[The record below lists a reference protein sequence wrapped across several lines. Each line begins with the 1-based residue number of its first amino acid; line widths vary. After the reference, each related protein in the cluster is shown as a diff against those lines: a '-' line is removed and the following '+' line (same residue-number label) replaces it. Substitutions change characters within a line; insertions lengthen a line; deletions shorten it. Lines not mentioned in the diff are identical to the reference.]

1 MSLTME
7 VLSHFNKQSV
17 LKNGDDK
24 LNDLL
29 VEITE
34 VEDSEDQQRATT
46 EED

>member
-24 LNDLL
+24 LKDLL

-34 VEDSEDQQRATT
+34 VEDSEDLHPIAY